1 LIQNKYNQ
9 DRFDNKNSEIEN
21 VNSAVINK
29 RDVVTFNQFHD
40 NQIEKDFKQIQYPLD
55 EDECV
60 DFSTQE
66 LGKNEKDNFENVK
79 NTFGSIDGLS
89 NIKCDVV
96 EVNKRKFG

>member
-1 LIQNKYNQ
+1 MNLQPSDINSKIKHQLEQSELVINKYNQ
-9 DRFDNKNSEIEN
+9 DRFDNKNFEIEN

-60 DFSTQE
+60 DFST
-66 LGKNEKDNFENVK
+66 
-79 NTFGSIDGLS
+79 
-89 NIKCDVV
+89 
-96 EVNKRKFG
+96 